1 MQIRLLNRIK
11 ENSLFITCVSLFYL
25 ILLVYILTLLYYF
38 TYTSLILT
46 TILYF
51 TLFYFIFLYLAF
63 NFVVLSAGVKRNI
76 KEVPSAMS
84 RLKAWLG
91 TFKGGLTL
99 VCLILISIIPLF
111 TQNNYYLGSMF
122 IVAMIYTIYAASWDF
137 LAGFTGQISFGQAAF
152 FGFAGYITADC
163 LLIQNWSWLPSLLF
177 GALMAV
183 VISLVIGIPALRLKG
198 PYLAL
203 GTLSFSS
210 ILYLLFAMPTIL
222 YGSEGLFAVPRLSN
236 NVVVEYYFVF
246 IFVIISL
253 TIMKAIGN
261 SKLGTVFKSIRDDET
276 GAEASGINTTKY
288 KILAFM
294 ISAFFAGI
302 AGGFFTMRNTAVSA
316 QIFGATYSFYPIVMV
331 AIGGIATIS
340 GAGVGAFFF
349 IFLIE
354 ILRGVA
360 DLAWLPA
367 GAVDFLDDA
376 LIFSVLL
383 ILVIRFAGAGVLK
396 SAIERLK
403 NLWDI
408 LLGR

>member
-1 MQIRLLNRIK
+1 MQIRFLNRIK
-11 ENSLFITCVSLFYL
+11 ENSLFVICVSVFYL
-25 ILLVYILTLLYYF
+25 VELTYILTLLYYF
-38 TYTSLILT
+38 GYTSLILS

-51 TLFYFIFLYLAF
+51 TLFYFGFLYLAF
-63 NFVVLSAGVKRNI
+63 NFTILWAAIKRNFKLI
-76 KEVPSAMS
+76 PSAIR
-84 RLKAWLG
+84 RLMAWLG

-99 VCLILISIIPLF
+99 FCMLIIAIIPLL
-111 TQNNYYLGSMF
+111 TQNAYYLGSMF

-137 LAGFTGQISFGQAAF
+137 LAGYTGQVSFGQAAF
-152 FGFAGYITADC
+152 FGFAGYVTADRI
-163 LLIQNWSWLPSLLF
+163 LIQNWPWLPSLFF
-177 GALMAV
+177 GALIAV
-183 VISLVIGIPALRLKG
+183 LISLIIGIPTLRLKG

-203 GTLSFSS
+203 GTLSFAS

-222 YGSEGLFAVPRLSN
+222 YGSTGLFGVPRLSE
-236 NVVVEYYFVF
+236 NVIIEYYIVF

-276 GAEASGINTTKY
+276 GAEASGIHTTRY
-288 KILAFM
+288 KILAFV

-316 QIFGATYSFYPIVMV
+316 QIFGTTYSFYPLVMV

-360 DLAWLPA
+360 DFQWLPA
-367 GAVDFLDDA
+367 GAADFLDDA

>member
-1 MQIRLLNRIK
+1 MNIRFLNKVK
-11 ENSLFITCVSLFYL
+11 ENARFISYMIVPYL
-25 ILLVYILTLLYYF
+25 ILLAFIIIFLNF
-38 TYTSLILT
+38 TYANQIFLSSI
-46 TILYF
+46 YF
-51 TLFYFIFLYLAF
+51 TLFYFVFLYLAF
-63 NFVVLSAGVKRNI
+63 NFTELSAGIKRNI
-76 KEVPSAMS
+76 REIPSAMS
-84 RLKAWLG
+84 RLKTWLG

-99 VCLILISIIPLF
+99 LCLILLATIPLF

-137 LAGFTGQISFGQAAF
+137 LAGYTGQVSFGQAAF
-152 FGFAGYITADC
+152 FGFAGYVTADR
-163 LLIQNWSWLPSLLF
+163 LLIQNWHWLPSIFF

-183 VISLVIGIPALRLKG
+183 VISLIIGIPALRLKG

-203 GTLSFSS
+203 ATLSFAN

-222 YGSEGLFAVPRLSN
+222 YGSEGLFGLSRLSDD
-236 NVVVEYYFVF
+236 VVIEYYVVF

-253 TIMKAIGN
+253 IIMKAIGN
-261 SKLGTVFKSIRDDET
+261 SKLGTIFKSIRDDET
-276 GAEASGINTTKY
+276 GAEASGIHTTRY

-302 AGGFFTMRNTAVSA
+302 AGGFFTLRNTAVSA
-316 QIFGATYSFYPIVMV
+316 QIFGATYSFYPLVMV

-360 DLAWLPA
+360 DLKGLPA
-367 GAVDFLDDA
+367 WSADFLNDA

>member
-1 MQIRLLNRIK
+1 MQIRFLNRIK
-11 ENSLFITCVSLFYL
+11 ENSLLITYFTLLYL
-25 ILLVYILTLLYYF
+25 ILLAYILTLLYYF
-38 TYTSLILT
+38 TYTSLVFS

-51 TLFYFIFLYLAF
+51 TLFYFTFLYLAF
-63 NFVVLSAGVKRNI
+63 KFTELSAGIKRNI
-76 KEVPSAMS
+76 KEIPSAMS
-84 RLKAWLG
+84 RLKTWLG

-99 VCLILISIIPLF
+99 FCLILISIIPLF
-111 TQNNYYLGSMF
+111 TQNDYYLGSMF

-137 LAGFTGQISFGQAAF
+137 LAGYTGQVSFGQAAF
-152 FGFAGYITADC
+152 FGFAGYVTADC
-163 LLIQNWSWLPSLLF
+163 LIIQNWHWLPSLFF

-183 VISLVIGIPALRLKG
+183 LISLIIGIPALRLKG

-203 GTLSFSS
+203 GTLSFAM
-210 ILYLLFAMPTIL
+210 ILYLLFAMPDIL
-222 YGSEGLFAVPRLSN
+222 YGSEGLFGVPRLSN
-236 NVVVEYYFVF
+236 NVVIEYYFVF

-253 TIMKAIGN
+253 TIMKAISN

-316 QIFGATYSFYPIVMV
+316 QIFGSTYSFYPIVMV
-331 AIGGIATIS
+331 AIGEIATIS

-367 GAVDFLDDA
+367 GAADFLDDA

>member
-1 MQIRLLNRIK
+1 MQKRFLNWIK
-11 ENSLFITCVSLFYL
+11 EKSLYITYF
-25 ILLVYILTLLYYF
+25 TLLYF
-38 TYTSLILT
+38 ILLTYLFIL
-46 TILYF
+46 LYF
-51 TLFYFIFLYLAF
+51 LNHTLFFSTFLYLTLFYFIFLYLTF
-63 NFVVLSAGVKRNI
+63 KFTELSTGIKRNI
-76 KEVPSAMS
+76 KEIPSAMS

-99 VCLILISIIPLF
+99 FCMLIIAIIPLL
-111 TQNNYYLGSMF
+111 TQNDYYLGSMF

-137 LAGFTGQISFGQAAF
+137 LAGYTGQVSFGQAAF
-152 FGFAGYITADC
+152 FGFAGYVTADR
-163 LLIQNWSWLPSLLF
+163 LLLQNWGWFPSLFF

-183 VISLVIGIPALRLKG
+183 LISLIIGIPALRLKG

-203 GTLSFSS
+203 GTMSFGM

-222 YGSEGLFAVPRLSN
+222 YGSEGLYNVPRLSN
-236 NVVVEYYFVF
+236 NVVVEYYVVF
-246 IFVIISL
+246 IFVIVSL

-316 QIFGATYSFYPIVMV
+316 QIFGATYSFYPLVMV

-360 DLAWLPA
+360 DLKWLPEA
-367 GAVDFLDDA
+367 TVGFLDDA

-396 SAIERLK
+396 PAIEKLK
-403 NLWDI
+403 NLWDL

>member
-1 MQIRLLNRIK
+1 MQMRILNRLK
-11 ENSLFITCVSLFYL
+11 EKLDYIAAITGIYGVE
-25 ILLVYILTLLYYF
+25 LVYILVFVLPLGKEF
-38 TYTSLILT
+38 ILE
-46 TILYF
+46 IFLYF
-51 TLFYFIFLYLAF
+51 TLFYIGFLYLAF
-63 NFVVLSAGVKRNI
+63 NYTILWAAIKRNI
-76 KEVPSAMS
+76 KLVPSAMR
-84 RLKAWLG
+84 RLYAWLR

-99 VCLILISIIPLF
+99 FCIILIATIPLL
-111 TQNNYYLGSMF
+111 TQNDYYLGSMF

-137 LAGFTGQISFGQAAF
+137 LAGYTGRVSFGQAAF
-152 FGFAGYITADC
+152 FGFAGYVTADR
-163 LLIQNWSWLPSLLF
+163 LQIQNWNWLPSLLF

-183 VISLVIGIPALRLKG
+183 LISLVIGIPALRLKG

-203 GTLSFSS
+203 ATMSFGN

-222 YGSEGLFAVPRLSN
+222 YGSEGLFGLSRLSN
-236 NVVVEYYFVF
+236 NVVVEYYVVFVF
-246 IFVIISL
+246 MILSL
-253 TIMKAIGN
+253 AIMKAIGN

-302 AGGFFTMRNTAVSA
+302 AGGFFTLRNTAVSA

-360 DLAWLPA
+360 DLNLKWLP
-367 GAVDFLDDA
+367 VEFLDDA

-383 ILVIRFAGAGVLK
+383 LLVIRFAGAGVLK
-396 SAIERLK
+396 STIERLK